1 MLNKIHGMRNTVIAA
16 TALVVVVLAA
26 VLLVRGR
33 PDEPAAAPPPATK
46 TTTVQKGD
54 LTNTRVLQANLGFGA
69 ARPVKGSTG
78 TVTKLPAVGQVAE
91 LGKELYRVDDQP
103 VVVFIG
109 ATPLFRPLDTPGL
122 KGSDV
127 AVLMD
132 NLAALGYQVGTRPG
146 DAAKAELTPRVVD
159 ALKRWQKAL
168 GVEQTG
174 VLQPARVLVLDRPM
188 RVASVK
194 AQLGAPASEEL
205 FEVTPTTRLIT
216 MQVPSSEAGAMKASM
231 PVVIVRPDLREVPGK
246 VTSVTNA
253 PAQENG
259 GGGGPKVDIAIT
271 PDNPADVADLDT
283 APVRLK
289 LTTESRTGVLTVPL
303 AALVALKEGGYAVQ
317 LPGGGLKAVKTGLYS
332 QDKVEIS
339 GDGITDGLEV
349 VTAE

>member
-1 MLNKIHGMRNTVIAA
+1 VLNKIHGMRKTVIAA
-16 TALVVVVLAA
+16 TVLVVVVIAA

-33 PDEPAAAPPPATK
+33 PDEPAAAPPPAAK

-54 LTNTRVLQANLGFGA
+54 LTNTRVLQGDLGFGT
-69 ARPVKGSTG
+69 ARPVKGGAG

-109 ATPLFRPLDTPGL
+109 ATPLFRPLDAPGL

-127 AVLMD
+127 AVLVE
-132 NLAALGYQVGTRPG
+132 NLAALGYQVGTRPR
-146 DAAKAELTPRVVD
+146 DPAKAELTPAVVD
-159 ALKRWQKAL
+159 ALKRWQKAQ

-174 VLQPARVLVLDRPM
+174 VLQPGRVLVLDRPM
-188 RVASVK
+188 RVGSLK
-194 AQLGAPASEEL
+194 AQLGAPAAEEL
-205 FEVTPTTRLIT
+205 FELTPTTRLIT
-216 MQVPSSEAGAMKASM
+216 LRVPVAEAGAIKASM
-231 PVVIVRPDLREVPGK
+231 PVAIVRPDSREVPGK
-246 VTSVTNA
+246 VTSVVNA
-253 PAQENG
+253 PAQGSG
-259 GGGGPKVDIAIT
+259 GGAPEINVVVT
-271 PDNPADVADLDT
+271 PDNPADVADLEL

-289 LTTESRTGVLTVPL
+289 FTTESRTGVLTVPL

-317 LPGGGLKAVKTGLYS
+317 LPSGGLKAVRTGMYS

-349 VTAE
+349 VTAQ